1 MPCKFDGTSNCGWI
15 VANRLATLFSY
26 GSATTSKSALH
37 ELNSQIVTKLQDW
50 KENLPVELRVDLHNH
65 ETTYLPHVILLQ

>member
-1 MPCKFDGTSNCGWI
+1 MPCKFSDATNCGWI
-15 VANRLATLFSY
+15 VANHLDTLFSY
-26 GSATTSKSALH
+26 GSATTSRSALH

-50 KENLPVELRVDLHNH
+50 KDNLPVELRVDLDNH